1 MKNRE
6 YKFYSNLFDRLY
18 PIPRS
23 ITGDG
28 YRKSLKILKENIKTV
43 LSFKQKFIPKGFIC
57 RLIFI

>member
-28 YRKSLKILKENIKTV
+28 YRKSLKILKEY
-43 LSFKQKFIPKGFIC
+43 IP
-57 RLIFI
+57 LIQILIGLEI